1 MSRPAPDLPD
11 DARTIHFLVHVPKCA
26 GTTIEWHFQKHLGER
41 FLWAP
46 RWRSPLRDVIGN
58 RYPSL
63 TPQDLGG
70 IDVVSGHSLS
80 ANLADKF
87 PGARIREHVLLR
99 DPVDWHISMYNYRI
113 KRAGGRGPD
122 FSTWYGTVRRN
133 PISRFLLNRYFGFGV
148 PGLYRLSSA
157 ARLKWLEARLSRFA
171 FVGGLHLTDD
181 LIDGVAAATGVPG
194 RAKAQNT
201 IPEKRLTAVDLA
213 PDILD
218 RLRRDNVLDQ
228 ALFDRWKDRG
238 WDQTRIPPA
247 PSLPGFDQLTLLASD
262 IRSAVLRERG

>member
-1 MSRPAPDLPD
+1 MSRPSPDQMA

-26 GTTIEWHFQKHLGER
+26 GTTIEWHFQQHLGER

-46 RWRSPLRDVIGN
+46 RWRNPLRDVVGN

-63 TPQDLGG
+63 TSQDLA
-70 IDVVSGHSLS
+70 DVQVVSGHSLS
-80 ANLADKF
+80 ANLSEKF
-87 PGARIREHVLLR
+87 PGARIREHVVLR

-113 KRAGGRGPD
+113 KRAGGQGPD

-157 ARLKWLEARLSRFA
+157 ARLNWLEDRLSRFA

-181 LIDGVAAATGVPG
+181 LIDGVAAATDVPG

-201 IPEKRLTAVDLA
+201 IPEKRLTVNELA
-213 PDILD
+213 PNILD
-218 RLRRDNVLDQ
+218 RVRHDNVLDQ

-238 WDQTRIPPA
+238 WDQKVRPPA
-247 PSLPGFDQLTLLASD
+247 PKLSRFDQMSALGSD
-262 IRSAVLRERG
+262 IRSALLRKRG